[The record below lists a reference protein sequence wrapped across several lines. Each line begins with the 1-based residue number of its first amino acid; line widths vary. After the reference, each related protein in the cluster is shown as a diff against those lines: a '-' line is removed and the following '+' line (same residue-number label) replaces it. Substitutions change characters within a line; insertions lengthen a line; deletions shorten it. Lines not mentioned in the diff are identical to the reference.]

1 MRNPMSTTTPATVG
15 RTTLTPVSAGFI
27 AIYALAMFGI
37 WMSINLP
44 ASVTLALRISEI
56 DPDGK
61 TTSYSIAAG
70 VGTLTAVLAN
80 PFFGRLSDRTR
91 SRFGRR
97 RPWIAIGLIGTMV
110 GAAVIGFSDTFA
122 MLLLGWVLMQAFVN
136 AAIAATLAIVADR
149 VPDSQQ
155 GFIGSLSGAASAASL
170 VIGIFFIQA
179 FPESILAQIGLPV
192 AVGLIFGTALIAI
205 FRDDSPAVEPLPP
218 FGVKEFFGSFFINPR
233 REPDFAWLLL
243 ALFLMFASWGVA
255 STYTVY
261 ILQDMI
267 AAPEDEIAG
276 AITLAYVIPGI
287 VAFIVGPLGG
297 LVGDRLGRRKP
308 VMVFAALVG
317 VAGMVTIAT
326 ATTVVQFLVGIT
338 LVSGVAAGVMMGTY
352 VALGIA
358 TMRDKLAA
366 ARNLGVINIAITLPF
381 SVIPFVAPL
390 LLAIGGGTTN
400 YVALVLFGGAL
411 TLLGIVPLVAIR
423 ATR

>member
-1 MRNPMSTTTPATVG
+1 MSTTTPATVG
-15 RTTLTPVSAGFI
+15 RTALTPVSGGFI
-27 AIYALAMFGI
+27 AVYALAMFGI

-44 ASVTLALRISEI
+44 ASVTLALRIAEI

-97 RPWIAIGLIGTMV
+97 RPWIAIGLAGTTI
-110 GAAVIGFSDTFA
+110 GAAVIGLSDTFP

-149 VPDSQQ
+149 IPESQQ
-155 GFIGSLSGAASAASL
+155 GFVGSLSGAASAASL
-170 VIGIFFIQA
+170 VVGIFFIQA

-192 AVGLIFGTALIAI
+192 AVALVVGTALIAV
-205 FRDDSPAVEPLPP
+205 FKDDTPAAEPLPA

-233 REPDFAWLLL
+233 REPEFTWLLL
-243 ALFLMFASWGVA
+243 ALFLMFASWGVV

-261 ILQDMI
+261 LLQDMV
-267 AAPEDEIAG
+267 AASEDEING
-276 AITLAYVIPGI
+276 AITLSYVIPGI
-287 VAFIVGPLGG
+287 VAFVLGPLGG
-297 LVGDRLGRRKP
+297 WVGDRLGRRKP
-308 VMVFAALVG
+308 VLIFAALVG
-317 VAGMVTIAT
+317 AAGMITIAT
-326 ATTVVQFLVGIT
+326 ASSVVQFLVGVT

-352 VALGIA
+352 VAFGIA
-358 TMRDKLAA
+358 VMREKSAA

-381 SVIPFVAPL
+381 SIIPFIAPVL
-390 LLAIGGGTTN
+390 LGIGGGTEN
-400 YVALVLFGGAL
+400 YVALVLFGGAA
-411 TLLGIVPLVAIR
+411 TLLGIFPLLGIR
-423 ATR
+423 TAR

>member
-1 MRNPMSTTTPATVG
+1 MSTTTPATDG
-15 RTTLTPVSAGFI
+15 RPTLSPVSAGFI

-37 WMSINLP
+37 WMAINLP

-56 DPDGK
+56 DPGGK

-97 RPWIAIGLIGTMV
+97 RPWIAIGLLGTTV
-110 GAAVIGFSDTFA
+110 GAAVIGLSDTFP

-149 VPDSQQ
+149 VPESQQ

-170 VIGIFFIQA
+170 VIGVFFIQA
-179 FPESILAQIGLPV
+179 FPSSILAQIGLPV
-192 AVGLIFGTALIAI
+192 AVALVFGAALIAI
-205 FRDDSPAVEPLPP
+205 FRDDSPAAEPLPA

-243 ALFLMFASWGVA
+243 SLFLMFASWGVV

-261 ILQDMI
+261 LLQDMV
-267 AAPEDEIAG
+267 AVPEAQIND
-276 AITLAYVIPGI
+276 AITLSYVIPGI

-308 VMVFAALVG
+308 VMIFAALVG
-317 VAGMVTIAT
+317 AAGMVTIAT
-326 ATTVVQFLVGIT
+326 SAGVVQFVIGVT
-338 LVSGVAAGVMMGTY
+338 LVSGVAAGIMMGTY
-352 VALGIA
+352 IAFGIA
-358 TMRDKLAA
+358 AMRERSAA

-381 SVIPFVAPL
+381 SLIPFIAPVL
-390 LLAIGGGTTN
+390 LGIGGGTSN
-400 YVALVLFGGAL
+400 YVALVLFGGVL
-411 TLLGIVPLVAIR
+411 TLLGIIPLIGIR